1 MSDGNG
7 NTLVIVTR
15 TVQLPEAD
23 APPLR
28 LMIAA
33 DAAMLATP
41 LQRFTK
47 MLVAALCMLAA
58 GLIAAVVVQLQLALA
73 PLAALRRQL
82 AAVSQGKLRKSGAST
97 LPRSCLWFRSSTMCC
112 A

>member
-1 MSDGNG
+1 M
-7 NTLVIVTR
+7 
-15 TVQLPEAD
+15 LPTQS
-23 APPLR
+23 
-28 LMIAA
+28 
-33 DAAMLATP
+33 MLANAAAALLP
-41 LQRFTK
+41 K

-82 AAVSQGKLRKSGAST
+82 AAVSQGEASEIRGEHPAEIMP
-97 LPRSCLWFRSSTMCC
+97 LVPGSSTMCC